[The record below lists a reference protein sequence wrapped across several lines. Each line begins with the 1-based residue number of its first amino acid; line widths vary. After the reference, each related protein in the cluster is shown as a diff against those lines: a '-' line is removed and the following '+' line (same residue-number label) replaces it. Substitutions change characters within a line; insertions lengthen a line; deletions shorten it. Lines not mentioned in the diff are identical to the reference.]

1 MAVHHV
7 SQASKR
13 RSTRLDQAVAVTV
26 HGSDAFRAPYLE
38 KVSTLAVNC
47 HGCRYHSKYDVL
59 QGSTVFLEVNQG
71 DENHTIATCR
81 ARVKSILRLM
91 TKERPFEVA
100 LELESPGNVWGVA
113 PSPEDWFPVQAI
125 SITEPEEPAENQR
138 HMVRAESRPS
148 LVSDPGLARVS
159 NGMGTGA
166 VGVLSPMLTDLVS
179 GLGEQ
184 IQLMAAKSAALAVD
198 QEKGRHLADFRAQ
211 LQIEA
216 SRTLDSVLSATR
228 DELRHKMQEE
238 LNHVRDEVTRT
249 AQERWTKKVEKDLA
263 AIAER
268 VSAQNA
274 GLSQRV
280 EGMTAIAV
288 ERLQTSI
295 EDAQINAA
303 SQFIA
308 GVQQQLAPLME
319 EVETTVRKVSASEK
333 ELKGISLA
341 AAQQLQVFLQQAM
354 RKAAAEVKG
363 KLSGCEKDFENNLN
377 AKIANAQD
385 DLEKRSCAVVDESVE
400 TLRRLSQSC
409 EKAVHSYLQNQASS
423 VVDQI
428 VKSVREKTA
437 DISQQLAG
445 EIEAQTRR
453 YFESIGALLA
463 EVPKKTMTR
472 GGD

>member
-7 SQASKR
+7 AQATKR
-13 RSTRLDQAVAVTV
+13 RSTRLDQSVALTV

-59 QGSTVFLEVNQG
+59 QGSTVFLEVNQQ

-100 LELESPGNVWGVA
+100 LELETPGNVWGVA
-113 PSPEDWFPVQAI
+113 PSPEDWFPIQAI
-125 SITEPEEPAENQR
+125 SVTEPEERVEVRPLA
-138 HMVRAESRPS
+138 RAESRS
-148 LVSDPGLARVS
+148 ALVSEQGLAKVS
-159 NGMGTGA
+159 NRMGIEA
-166 VGVLSPMLTDLVS
+166 AGVLSPVLAQLVS

-184 IQLMAAKSAALAVD
+184 IQMMAAKSAAAAID
-198 QEKGRHLADFRAQ
+198 QEKGRHLAEFRTQ

-216 SRTLDSVLSATR
+216 SRTLDSVLAATR

-238 LNHVRDEVTRT
+238 LNQVRDEVTRT

-263 AIAER
+263 VIAER
-268 VSAQNA
+268 VAAQNA
-274 GLSQRV
+274 GLSERV

-288 ERLQTSI
+288 DRLQTSI

-308 GVQQQLAPLME
+308 GVHEQLAPLME

-354 RKAAAEVKG
+354 RKAAVEVKG
-363 KLSGCEKDFENNLN
+363 KLSGCEKEFEGNLN
-377 AKIANAQD
+377 TKMAKAHE
-385 DLEKRSCAVVDESVE
+385 DLEKRSGAVVDESVE

-409 EKAVHSYLQNQASS
+409 EKAVHSYLQTQASS

-453 YFESIGALLA
+453 YFESIGAVLA
-463 EVPKKTMTR
+463 EVPKKTMKHS
-472 GGD
+472 GD

>member
-385 DLEKRSCAVVDESVE
+385 DLEKRSSAVVDESVE

>member
-100 LELESPGNVWGVA
+100 LELESPGNVWGLA

-138 HMVRAESRPS
+138 QMVRAESRPS
-148 LVSDPGLARVS
+148 LVSDQGLARVS
-159 NGMGTGA
+159 NGVGNGA
-166 VGVLSPMLTDLVS
+166 VGVLSPVLTDLLS

-228 DELRHKMQEE
+228 DELRHKMQDE
-238 LNHVRDEVTRT
+238 LNHVQDEVTRT
-249 AQERWTKKVEKDLA
+249 AQVRWTKKVEKDLA

-268 VSAQNA
+268 VAAQNA
-274 GLSQRV
+274 GLSERV

-295 EDAQINAA
+295 EDAQMNAA

-319 EVETTVRKVSASEK
+319 EVDTTVRKVSASEK

-377 AKIANAQD
+377 TKIANAQQ
-385 DLEKRSCAVVDESVE
+385 DLEKRSGAVVEESVE

-409 EKAVHSYLQNQASS
+409 EKAVHSYLQTQASS

-453 YFESIGALLA
+453 YFESIGTLLA

-472 GGD
+472 GGE

>member
-1 MAVHHV
+1 
-7 SQASKR
+7 
-13 RSTRLDQAVAVTV
+13 
-26 HGSDAFRAPYLE
+26 LE

-113 PSPEDWFPVQAI
+113 PSPEDWFPVQEI
-125 SITEPEEPAENQR
+125 SISEPEEVLEVQR
-138 HMVRAESRPS
+138 PLARTESRPS
-148 LVSDPGLARVS
+148 LVSDQGLARVS
-159 NGMGTGA
+159 NGMGTGV
-166 VGVLSPMLTDLVS
+166 VGVLSPVLTDLVS

-268 VSAQNA
+268 VAAQNA
-274 GLSQRV
+274 GLSERV

-319 EVETTVRKVSASEK
+319 EVETTIRKVSTSEK

-377 AKIANAQD
+377 TKIANAQD
-385 DLEKRSCAVVDESVE
+385 DLEKRSSAVVDESVE

-409 EKAVHSYLQNQASS
+409 EKAVHSYLQTQASS

-437 DISQQLAG
+437 DISQLLAG